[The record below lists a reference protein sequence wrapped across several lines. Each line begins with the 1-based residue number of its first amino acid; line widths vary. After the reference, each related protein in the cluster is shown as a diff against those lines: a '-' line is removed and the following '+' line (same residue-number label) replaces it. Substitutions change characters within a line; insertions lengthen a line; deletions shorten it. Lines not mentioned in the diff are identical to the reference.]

1 MMDSLFK
8 SIEELAGANVPV
20 RAFES
25 DNANLVQTCRVS
37 RRSRFKPRPPNALAG
52 IYAAS
57 RHVAPEPLI
66 DRVHRPHQ
74 SPVVFVLRIAPQ
86 TPRSLLRQIQRTE
99 RHARLANFVSRVKF
113 EMVSQTRC
121 HEVTDADAT
130 RAYVARIAA
139 SLLLSSDGHHRAL
152 HLK

>member
-1 MMDSLFK
+1 EFTKVVGLNMMDSLFK

-74 SPVVFVLRIAPQ
+74 SPVVFVLRTPPQ
-86 TPRSLLRQIQRTE
+86 TPRTLLRQLQRTE

-113 EMVSQTRC
+113 EMVSQISRGKQNWQGGR
-121 HEVTDADAT
+121 DAQFVGA
-130 RAYVARIAA
+130 
-139 SLLLSSDGHHRAL
+139 GGEG
-152 HLK
+152 